1 MEQNT
6 LIIYNRKIYSKAT
19 KRAVK
24 NLLLGIKG
32 DDPEQ
37 YYLRLIPVPRKKA
50 IHMPNPFIQDYAE
63 VRDIYLVDMN
73 IGQKDGKDQWKPWA
87 KIAVDPELLK
97 QEMENL
103 G

>member
-6 LIIYNRKIYSKAT
+6 LIIYNRKIYSKAV
-19 KRAVK
+19 KRSVK
-24 NLLLGIKG
+24 NILLGIKG
-32 DDPEQ
+32 DDPDQ
-37 YYLRLIPVPRKKA
+37 YYLRVIPVPEKKA
-50 IHMPNPFIQDYAE
+50 LCMPNPFIQDYAG

-73 IGQKDGKDQWKPWA
+73 IGQNDGKDQWKPYC
-87 KIAVDPELLK
+87 KIAVDRELLA